1 MGEVT
6 ARQAGILRLVVREY
20 IETAAP
26 VGSKMIRDKY
36 ALPTSPATI
45 RSEMQVLEEEGLLTH
60 PHTSA
65 GRVPSDRGYRVYVE
79 SLMDP
84 ADLTAEEKATLRYQ
98 FYQAAPE
105 LDEWAELAAVLLAR
119 SLGLL
124 AVVAPPRARELRVR
138 HVELIA
144 LKDLL
149 ALLVVVLHE
158 ARVLKQLVTL
168 DSALDQAAL
177 SVVAAQL
184 NQRMEGKS
192 VRELRLLP
200 ATEVGA
206 PATLDSALVHLLEEA
221 QLREA
226 EARVQG
232 LRAVLE
238 QPEFQDDHGDFLKIM
253 TLLDQHAIDRVLPTG
268 ALIGNG
274 VSVVIGGENQSEA
287 MRRCSVVVAPYGIGS
302 EVAGF
307 VGLVGPTRMRYGRA
321 VASVR
326 YYSDL
331 LRELMGEVYG

>member
-6 ARQAGILRLVVREY
+6 ARQAAILRLVVREY
-20 IETAAP
+20 IETAVP
-26 VGSKMIRDKY
+26 VGSKMVRDKY
-36 ALPTSPATI
+36 GLPASPATI

-84 ADLTAEEKATLRYQ
+84 ADLTAEEKATLRHQ

-168 DSALDQAAL
+168 ESALDQAEL
-177 SVVAAQL
+177 SAIAAQL
-184 NQRMEGKS
+184 NGRIAGKS
-192 VRELRLLP
+192 VRELRRLS
-200 ATEVGA
+200 AAGAGA
-206 PATLDSALVHLLEEA
+206 PATIDSALVHLLEEA
-221 QLREA
+221 QVREA

-232 LRAVLE
+232 LGAVLE

-268 ALIGNG
+268 ALAGGG

-302 EVAGF
+302 EVVGF
-307 VGLVGPTRMRYGRA
+307 VGLVGPTRMRYARA

-331 LRELMGEVYG
+331 LRELMAEVYG